1 MTYFSAKN
9 QRTLSDEEI
18 KLLWEKV
25 DQYKESGKVYDFG
38 SGQEEYTIEEEISFI
53 VSESLKKMMKK
64 KSKIR

>member
-38 SGQEEYTIEEEISFI
+38 SGQEEYTIEE
-53 VSESLKKMMKK
+53 
-64 KSKIR
+64 